1 MNKIFLSQ
9 YTMDIIYFKEM
20 ITIYY
25 NYPEY
30 PYLGF
35 KDENLKTPLTFPK
48 QHQNIQPGLEYVM
61 NPPPIFDNPNDIPS
75 GKLQNKVAII
85 SGGDSGIGRAI
96 SVLFAKEGADIVI
109 VYFNEHEDANYT
121 KQLIEGYGRH
131 CLLLAGD
138 LRDEVFSSH
147 VVQATLQSFG
157 KIDIL
162 INNCGVQFPQN
173 SILDITAEQLRN
185 TFETNI
191 FSFFY
196 LTKAVLPYLEVHS
209 SIINTTS
216 VTAYEGKKN
225 LIDYSSTKGAISV
238 FTKSLALSLADQKIR
253 VNAVAPG
260 PIWAPLIPASF
271 SEGEVEIFGTD
282 TPLKRAGQPFEVA
295 PAYLYLASDAS
306 RYVTGQ
312 IIHVNGGTII

>member
-1 MNKIFLSQ
+1 MF
-9 YTMDIIYFKEM
+9 
-20 ITIYY
+20 

-30 PYLGF
+30 PYIGF
-35 KDENLKTPLTFPK
+35 KDETTKIPLTFPR
-48 QHQNIQPGLEYVM
+48 QHQDTQPGIEHIMEPL
-61 NPPPIFDNPNDIPS
+61 PIFENPNWTS
-75 GKLQNKVAII
+75 SYKLQDKVVII
-85 SGGDSGIGRAI
+85 SGGDSGIGRAV

-109 VYFNEHEDANYT
+109 SYLDEHEDANYT
-121 KQLIEGYGRH
+121 KQLVESYNRR
-131 CLLLAGD
+131 CLLISGD
-138 LRDEVFSSH
+138 LRDEKLSDYI
-147 VVQATLQSFG
+147 VQNTIDSFG
-157 KIDIL
+157 KIDVL
-162 INNCGVQFPQN
+162 VNNCGVQFPQN
-173 SILDITAEQLRN
+173 SILDITRKQLFD

-196 LTKAVLPYLEVHS
+196 LTKAVLPYLEANS

-260 PIWAPLIPASF
+260 PIWTPLIPASF
-271 SEGEVEIFGTD
+271 SEDEVEIFGTD

-295 PAYLYLASDAS
+295 PAYLYLASDDS

-312 IIHVNGGTII
+312 VIHVNGGSIV